1 MSARLAQKLKK
12 RAISQ
17 KNNNFP
23 YLLLSQLTNNET
35 FYEDK
40 LKWTKIFED
49 ANCPAIPVPDMT
61 PIKYQIYSTGEK
73 EEEFDVNITEE
84 EIHQIKDSNGMIRFM
99 NVM

>member
-1 MSARLAQKLKK
+1 MRARLAQKLRK

-17 KNNNFP
+17 NNKDFS
-23 YLLLSQLTNNET
+23 YSFLSQLTNNET

-61 PIKYQIYSTGEK
+61 PIKYTVQERKKNLMSILQKKRSTK
-73 EEEFDVNITEE
+73 
-84 EIHQIKDSNGMIRFM
+84 
-99 NVM
+99 